1 MQYTR
6 AVFSGFHEPVSIW
19 ARALLKQ
26 CPFPDLSGIL
36 AKTRQFRFSISAF
49 DILEVL
55 DTGLEE
61 YLELRL
67 SEACRSYQMNQ
78 IMLRYRFQS
87 LHNQHLLNTS
97 KKRQKQMKR

>member
-6 AVFSGFHEPVSIW
+6 AVFSGFPEPAGIK
-19 ARALLKQ
+19 ARDLLKQ
-26 CPFPDLSGIL
+26 CPLPDLSGIH
-36 AKTRQFRFSISAF
+36 AKTRHFRFSISAF
-49 DILEVL
+49 DILEVP
-55 DTGLEE
+55 DIGLEE

-67 SEACRSYQMNQ
+67 SEACHLHQMNQ
-78 IMLRYRFQS
+78 IMLKHRFKS